1 MNKKTSAEYQ
11 RAFRQRLREQG
22 LKKKEIWIRPEYEK
36 LLTDIEQQLRHPGSA
51 SIGEKTMEEH
61 RNLWQA
67 DILSQQ
73 IAQSDLCKSG
83 DASVEYLDSTNP
95 SILVTLHAYG
105 DLPVYVAVA
114 GAQILVEAV
123 LCPISM
129 VKDVEGLNLAILE
142 THKYFPLSTISIEHT
157 QTGEPYYNMFG
168 ALSSSSA
175 IDDIVL
181 EIETLASNVLQ
192 AVGAYQEF
200 LPQSSQR
207 NAL

>member
-1 MNKKTSAEYQ
+1 MNKKTSAQYQ

-36 LLTDIEQQLRHPGSA
+36 LLAEIEQQLRHPGSTPT
-51 SIGEKTMEEH
+51 GENTMEEH

-83 DASVEYLDSTNP
+83 DASVEYLDSTTP
-95 SILVTLHAYG
+95 SILVTVHAYG

-123 LCPISM
+123 LWPESM
-129 VKDVEGLNLAILE
+129 VSDVAGLNTAILE
-142 THKYFPLSTISIEHT
+142 THKYFPLSTISVEHT
-157 QTGEPYYNMFG
+157 QGGEAYYNMFG
-168 ALSSSSA
+168 ALSSSAA

-200 LPQSSQR
+200 LPKHAQG
-207 NAL
+207 NDA